1 MNIIKRYLKPH
12 AGFLAFTLFIKT
24 IATISELIIPY
35 ILSHIIDVIIPKVE
49 TLSPGESSDK
59 ILFEIIFWGGMM
71 IVCAAMALLFN
82 VIANRRSVKT
92 ARDATEKIR
101 HDLFN
106 ASLHLSCR
114 NADRVTIPS
123 LESRLT
129 SDTYNLH
136 HFIGMMQ
143 RIGVRAPL
151 LLLGGVLITLMHD
164 AYLASVMIAII
175 PLLAIF
181 IYFYSKKT
189 IPLYAQVQKNVD
201 GMVRVVREDSQGIR
215 VIKAL
220 SKKDY
225 EQKRFDNANIELVK
239 IEKKVGYIT
248 ALSNPIMQIVLNL
261 GLVCVVLLGAY
272 RVNADLTQPGKIIAF
287 MQYFTLISTSM
298 MVLSRIFMAAS
309 KGIASANRIGEVI
322 DMANEISACS
332 TAEYPDAS
340 DDFHIAFEKVS
351 FGYHKDK
358 PILRDIS
365 FKLKKGQTLGI
376 IGATGS
382 GKTTLISLLMR
393 FYDVT
398 DGAVRINGRD
408 VRTIETDELHSMFGV
423 ALQND
428 FIFNGTVKENIDFGR
443 NLSFNEIKNAARRAQ
458 ALGFIEEF
466 PEGFEH
472 EVTSKGTNISGGQK
486 QRLLIS
492 RALAGSP
499 EILILDDSSSALDYK
514 TDLNLRRAIAE
525 QDGDTTVIIV
535 AQRISSVMNSDLII
549 VLDDGEINGIGTHGQ
564 LLESCEIYKEISDS
578 QMGGAFLE

>member
-1 MNIIKRYLKPH
+1 MKLIAKYLKPYK
-12 AGFLAFTLFIKT
+12 GFLTITLIIKAIGT
-24 IATISELIIPY
+24 VTELIIPY
-35 ILSHIIDVIIPKVE
+35 ILSHIIDVVIPKVE
-49 TLSPGESSDK
+49 LLSKTESSSK

-71 IVCAAMALLFN
+71 ILCAAAALVFN
-82 VIANRRSVKT
+82 VVANRRAAKT
-92 ARDATEKIR
+92 ARNATENIR

-106 ASLHLSCR
+106 ASIHLSCK
-114 NADRVTIPS
+114 NADEFTIPS

-136 HFIGMMQ
+136 HFMGMMQ

-151 LLLGGVLITLMHD
+151 LLFGGVLITLIQD
-164 AYLASVMIAII
+164 PYLASVMIAII
-175 PLLAIF
+175 PLLAVFIF
-181 IYFYSKKT
+181 FYSKKT
-189 IPLYAQVQKNVD
+189 IPLYTQVQKNVD

-220 SKKDY
+220 SKKEY
-225 EQKRFDNANIELVK
+225 EQKRFDNANRELVK

-248 ALSNPIMQIVLNL
+248 AISNPIMQICLNL
-261 GLVCVVLLGAY
+261 GLVCVVLFGAY

-298 MVLSRIFMAAS
+298 MVLSRIFMMAS
-309 KGIASANRIGEVI
+309 KGLASATRIGEVI
-322 DMANEISACS
+322 DKSNEIVPLSS
-332 TAEYPDAS
+332 EEYPDLDNS
-340 DDFHIAFEKVS
+340 LHISFDKVN
-351 FGYHKDK
+351 FGYHTDK
-358 PILRDIS
+358 PILKDIS
-365 FKLKKGQTLGI
+365 FGLKKGQTLGI

-382 GKTTLISLLMR
+382 GKTSVISLLMR

-398 DGAVRINGRD
+398 DGAIRINGRD
-408 VRTIETDELHSMFGV
+408 VRTIDTGELHSMFGV

-428 FIFNGTVKENIDFGR
+428 FIFNGTIKDNIDFGR
-443 NLSFNEIKNAARRAQ
+443 GLSFEEIKIAAKRAQ
-458 ALGFIEEF
+458 ALDFIEDF

-486 QRLLIS
+486 QRLLIA

-514 TDLNLRRAIAE
+514 TDLNLRRAISE
-525 QDGDTTVIIV
+525 QDSETTVIIV

-549 VLDDGEINGIGTHGQ
+549 VLDEGEINGIGTHEE
-564 LLESCEIYKEISDS
+564 LLKSCEIYKEISDS

>member
-1 MNIIKRYLKPH
+1 MKLITKYLKPYF
-12 AGFLAFTLFIKT
+12 GFLIFTLIIKT
-24 IATISELIIPY
+24 TGTVAELIIPY
-35 ILSHIIDVIIPKVE
+35 ILSHIIDVIIPKV
-49 TLSPGESSDK
+49 TLLGEGDSARGV
-59 ILFEIIFWGGMM
+59 LLEIIFWGGMM
-71 IVCAAMALLFN
+71 ILCAAAALTFN

-92 ARDATEKIR
+92 ARDATELIR
-101 HDLFN
+101 HDLFH

-114 NADRVTIPS
+114 NADRLTIPS
-123 LESRLT
+123 MESRLT

-164 AYLASVMIAII
+164 AYLAMIMIAII
-175 PLLAIF
+175 PILAVF
-181 IYFYSKKT
+181 IYFYST
-189 IPLYAQVQKNVD
+189 RTVPLYSKVQNNVD
-201 GMVRVVREDSQGIR
+201 KMVRVVREDSQGIR

-225 EQKRFDNANIELVK
+225 EQRRFDDANRELVG
-239 IEKKVGYIT
+239 IEKKVGYVT
-248 ALSNPIMQIVLNL
+248 ALSNPVMQVFLNM
-261 GLVCVVLLGAY
+261 GLVAVVLLGAH
-272 RVNADLTQPGKIIAF
+272 RVNADLTHPGKIIAF

-298 MVLSRIFMAAS
+298 MVLSRVFMAAS
-309 KGIASANRIGEVI
+309 KGIASANRIAEVI
-322 DMANEISACS
+322 DMENEISTCS
-332 TAEYPDAS
+332 AEDYPEGEKDIHVS
-340 DDFHIAFEKVS
+340 FDKVS
-351 FGYHKDK
+351 FGYHTDK
-358 PILRDIS
+358 KVLHEIS

-382 GKTTLISLLMR
+382 GKSTLLGLLMR

-398 DGAVRINGRD
+398 EGSVKIDGRD
-408 VRTIETDELHSMFGV
+408 VRTIDGNELHSMFGV

-428 FIFNGTVKENIDFGR
+428 FIFNGSVKENIDFGR
-443 NLSFNEIKNAARRAQ
+443 GLGFEEIKNAAARAQ
-458 ALGFIEEF
+458 ALDFIEEF

-472 EVTSKGTNISGGQK
+472 EITSKGTNVSGGQK

-525 QDGDTTVIIV
+525 QGGDTTVIIV
-535 AQRISSVMNSDLII
+535 AQRVSSVMNSDLII
-549 VLDDGEINGIGTHGQ
+549 VLDEGRINGIGTHEE
-564 LLESCEIYKEISDS
+564 LLQSCEIYKEISDS